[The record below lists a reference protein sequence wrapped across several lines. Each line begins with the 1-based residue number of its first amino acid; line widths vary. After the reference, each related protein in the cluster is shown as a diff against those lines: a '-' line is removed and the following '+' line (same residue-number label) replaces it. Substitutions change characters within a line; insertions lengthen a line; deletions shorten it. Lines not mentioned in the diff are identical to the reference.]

1 LLNKKDFAFQLKEVI
16 LLKNLFCILLNK
28 KGFAEQKGFCILV
41 KRMILLKNLVC
52 ILLNKKCVF
61 AFELNKEVYVSIFLV
76 L

>member
-1 LLNKKDFAFQLKEVI
+1 
-16 LLKNLFCILLNK
+16 
-28 KGFAEQKGFCILV
+28 
-41 KRMILLKNLVC
+41 MILLKNLVC

>member
-1 LLNKKDFAFQLKEVI
+1 
-16 LLKNLFCILLNK
+16 LLNK
-28 KGFAEQKGFCILV
+28 KGFAFWSKE
-41 KRMILLKNLVC
+41 MILLKNLVC